1 MGWHFIAGQLERDA
15 KINFVSLTV
24 SESHEKKSP
33 ATQDY
38 GKEGQMAGRTIK
50 TNLALR
56 IKGWRAAVKS
66 PRTPSELKPGLRRL
80 IRETSARLRRRS
92 EKTQRG
98 AIND

>member
-1 MGWHFIAGQLERDA
+1 MVLNRLDERDA
-15 KINFVSLTV
+15 KPNFASLTL
-24 SESHEKKSP
+24 SESYEKKGLV
-33 ATQDY
+33 TQDY
-38 GKEGQMAGRTIK
+38 GKGEQMAGRTIK

-92 EKTQRG
+92 ERTQQRG
-98 AIND
+98 VSNG